1 MRQDEIG
8 VAPRR
13 RFAALWA
20 WLAAAFAITVW
31 SVTFASTRVL
41 LRDYS
46 SLEIMVLR
54 LVIAWAVLKGARVL
68 GRMRAEGGA
77 PRRAPW
83 RDERLFAGMGLA
95 GIAAYHLL
103 ENCAVFYTNASNVAI
118 LTSFA
123 PIATAVLAK
132 IVRKDRSFTPAFV
145 VGSAVAICGVAM
157 VSLDGV
163 AELSLHPA
171 GDFMAVAS
179 MASWGVYSVLLDT
192 ANERGY
198 PQMFVMERAIF
209 WAIVMMAPF
218 VLWGM
223 TGAGGRAL
231 DGSFRIVLGIDANV
245 ERLMRPENWINIAFL
260 GVMASAASFVF
271 WNHACRVIGVVKVS
285 AWLYLTPVAGVVFA
299 VLMLGE
305 RLTVMSAVGG
315 VVTTLGAALA
325 VRKSG
330 DSST

>member
-1 MRQDEIG
+1 
-8 VAPRR
+8 
-13 RFAALWA
+13 
-20 WLAAAFAITVW
+20 
-31 SVTFASTRVL
+31 
-41 LRDYS
+41 
-46 SLEIMVLR
+46 
-54 LVIAWAVLKGARVL
+54 
-68 GRMRAEGGA
+68 
-77 PRRAPW
+77 
-83 RDERLFAGMGLA
+83 
-95 GIAAYHLL
+95 
-103 ENCAVFYTNASNVAI
+103 
-118 LTSFA
+118 
-123 PIATAVLAK
+123 
-132 IVRKDRSFTPAFV
+132 
-145 VGSAVAICGVAM
+145 
-157 VSLDGV
+157 
-163 AELSLHPA
+163 
-171 GDFMAVAS
+171 
-179 MASWGVYSVLLDT
+179 
-192 ANERGY
+192 
-198 PQMFVMERAIF
+198 MFVMERAIF